1 MKQMTLRSLCNFA
14 GNSLLRNVVH
24 LDKIQCFTERKRER
38 ERERERDTE
47 RHRETQRDT
56 ERHRETE
63 IHYVENKIDRAKT
76 RSPQLNERKNC
87 ATIRYRCLAAIVVTE

>member
-1 MKQMTLRSLCNFA
+1 M
-14 GNSLLRNVVH
+14 NV
-24 LDKIQCFTERKRER
+24 LER
-38 ERERERDTE
+38 ERERQRERQRQRQTETETETE
-47 RHRETQRDT
+47 RQRET
-56 ERHRETE
+56 ERGRERERE